1 MELKVKNFDEFI
13 QLQCKDIIESVSS
26 LEKLFKRYSPG
37 EKQETDRLMI
47 KLALSVQNLSKIPF
61 PAIGSGEFF
70 GLPKENTDAADEPDI
85 IVVDRDNPNWD
96 FRPWFAEKTN
106 KIKQGF
112 EGLLENY
119 EIDIS
124 EVTLAPNSGEKPID
138 FIYDKLRFGT
148 KTLTAYSKAILNMFE
163 SGRLSVR
170 DVRLEE
176 E

>member
-1 MELKVKNFDEFI
+1 MELKVKNFDKFI

-26 LEKLFKRYSPG
+26 LEKLFKGYSPR

-47 KLALSVQNLSKIPF
+47 KLALSVQNLSRIAF

-70 GLPKENTDAADEPDI
+70 GLPKENTDAVDEPDI

-106 KIKQGF
+106 KIKHAF

-124 EVTLAPNSGEKPID
+124 EVTLAPNSGVKPID
-138 FIYDKLRFGT
+138 FIYDKLRFET
-148 KTLTAYSKAILNMFE
+148 KILTAYSEAILNMFE

-170 DVRLEE
+170 DVKLEE